1 MRSVSETSSDARSI
15 WTPGPSPSQR
25 TERTSAS
32 PFRASTH
39 PYLSISP
46 LTQMSYYPA
55 VCLKNASISV
65 RFAAP
70 FAHLPPDCLP
80 LPQEETPVPAGPR
93 SLLALILEP
102 TRELAQ
108 QTFECL
114 EHFRQYMSHP
124 AVNVVRAGNEWDV
137 GAADWRGTNR
147 LEEAEEASG
156 SQSHR
161 GGDDEWAFHWG
172 VK

>member
-1 MRSVSETSSDARSI
+1 MHARSGRRDHLLLKERN
-15 WTPGPSPSQR
+15 GPWRRLFGRQRIGISRFSP
-25 TERTSAS
+25 
-32 PFRASTH
+32 P
-39 PYLSISP
+39 
-46 LTQMSYYPA
+46 TQMSYYPA

-124 AVNVVRAGNEWDV
+124 AVNVVRAGRMWDV

>member
-1 MRSVSETSSDARSI
+1 
-15 WTPGPSPSQR
+15 
-25 TERTSAS
+25 
-32 PFRASTH
+32 
-39 PYLSISP
+39 
-46 LTQMSYYPA
+46 
-55 VCLKNASISV
+55 
-65 RFAAP
+65 
-70 FAHLPPDCLP
+70 
-80 LPQEETPVPAGPR
+80 
-93 SLLALILEP
+93 
-102 TRELAQ
+102 
-108 QTFECL
+108 
-114 EHFRQYMSHP
+114 MSHP